1 MAILDGERQVGG
13 DPVSVLVGQG
23 DGERQVEGFAALV
36 IQLGPRVT
44 LAVTLQLPLFSTR
57 LSSARSTSRPSAL
70 VPTSSP
76 LASRVKVTGLPWLL
90 YLPSRLC

>member
-1 MAILDGERQVGG
+1 MAVLDGERQVGG
-13 DPVSVLVGQG
+13 DPVSVLCRSGG

-76 LASRVKVTGLPWLL
+76 LASRVKVTGLP
-90 YLPSRLC
+90 